1 MEGGCSF
8 ASISRTGNTEFSAD
22 GLRHDPGNV
31 SVGTTPFP
39 VRIDVSTRLEHGLY
53 LQSTLKCIEMKILIY
68 FL

>member
-31 SVGTTPFP
+31 P
-39 VRIDVSTRLEHGLY
+39 VRITPLPVGINVSKSLEDNLN
-53 LQSTLKCIEMKILIY
+53 LQSTLKYIGKDT
-68 FL
+68 